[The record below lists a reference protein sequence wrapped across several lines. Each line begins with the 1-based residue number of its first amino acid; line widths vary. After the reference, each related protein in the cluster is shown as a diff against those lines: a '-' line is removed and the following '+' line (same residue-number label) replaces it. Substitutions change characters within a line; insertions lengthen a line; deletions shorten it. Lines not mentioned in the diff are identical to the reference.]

1 MYGPLDGTTIS
12 STLIDDMAEKHNGMF
27 GKIVKEINQETVFKP
42 MNGTVISLMFLTIAH
57 NNASFVIAKKIMNYY
72 DL

>member
-27 GKIVKEINQETVFKP
+27 GKVVKDIN
-42 MNGTVISLMFLTIAH
+42 
-57 NNASFVIAKKIMNYY
+57 
-72 DL
+72 

>member
-27 GKIVKEINQETVFKP
+27 GKVVKEINQETVFKP
-42 MNGTVISLMFLTIAH
+42 INGTVISLMFLTTAH
-57 NNASFVIAKKIMNYY
+57 NNASFVIAKKIMNDY

>member
-12 STLIDDMAEKHNGMF
+12 STLIDDMAEKYNGIF
-27 GKIVKEINQETVFKP
+27 GKVVKEINQETVFKP
-42 MNGTVISLMFLTIAH
+42 TNGTVISLMFLTIAH
-57 NNASFVIAKKIMNYY
+57 NNASFTTANEIMNDY

>member
-42 MNGTVISLMFLTIAH
+42 INGTVISLMFLTTAH
-57 NNASFVIAKKIMNYY
+57 NNTCFTIAKKIMNVY